1 MPRRDSGRVP
11 WRGLGAAGLYA
22 GNSKRSSRRRPI
34 WRCATITGIRVRH
47 LNLVLPGKTTKT
59 GRACSH
65 CDANS
70 LRTRFSVAGD
80 EPKRPG
86 RLDHSMQAT
95 VQQNEAGPS
104 AHLGQTVRQATRS
117 AKAASA
123 LRGEGCY
130 GVSVPSSSASAVSTA
145 SATAVATRG
154 VALAVARTGV
164 ATTATGL
171 ATARTGVARAETG
184 LAFAGVAISAPPAGV
199 LAAGAA
205 TVATGATGAAGSCC
219 GRKKNHQSSAAI
231 TRAPRIHHSQFRS
244 GSLGGGGAVG
254 RGGGGGVG
262 VPASGRGAVAAAT
275 GAAAAAA
282 PAPKREW
289 RNPASKAAVSL
300 AKQTSGFGRS

>member
-22 GNSKRSSRRRPI
+22 GNSKRSSRRRTI

-59 GRACSH
+59 GSACSH
-65 CDANS
+65 CNANS

-95 VQQNEAGPS
+95 VQQNEVGPS
-104 AHLGQTVRQATRS
+104 GRDGQTVRQVTRS
-117 AKAASA
+117 ATAASA
-123 LRGEGCY
+123 LRGEGRY

-154 VALAVARTGV
+154 VALAVACTGV

-275 GAAAAAA
+275 GAAAAA

-289 RNPASKAAVSL
+289 RNPASMAAASL
-300 AKQTSGFGRS
+300 AKQIS

>member
-104 AHLGQTVRQATRS
+104 ADLGQTVRQATRS

-123 LRGEGCY
+123 LRGESCY
-130 GVSVPSSSASAVSTA
+130 GVSVPSRSEEHTSELQSRQYLVC
-145 SATAVATRG
+145 R
-154 VALAVARTGV
+154 L
-164 ATTATGL
+164 L
-171 ATARTGVARAETG
+171 LE
-184 LAFAGVAISAPPAGV
+184 
-199 LAAGAA
+199 
-205 TVATGATGAAGSCC
+205 
-219 GRKKNHQSSAAI
+219 KKKKTHLYFLLLRQKNKK
-231 TRAPRIHHSQFRS
+231 QF
-244 GSLGGGGAVG
+244 
-254 RGGGGGVG
+254 
-262 VPASGRGAVAAAT
+262 
-275 GAAAAAA
+275 
-282 PAPKREW
+282 KH
-289 RNPASKAAVSL
+289 
-300 AKQTSGFGRS
+300 